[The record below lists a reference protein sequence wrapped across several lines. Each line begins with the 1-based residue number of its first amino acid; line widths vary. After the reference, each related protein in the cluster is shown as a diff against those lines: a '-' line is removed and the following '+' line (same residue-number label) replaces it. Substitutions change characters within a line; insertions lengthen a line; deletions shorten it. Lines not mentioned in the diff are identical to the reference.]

1 MTELSTTEIKIN
13 ISPQEKINSLR
24 EYVTAPEGQKEIVN
38 FVENLKTEL
47 GSRAGWLDTCQK
59 AQAEYQVTP
68 VTEKTIEQLST
79 VFNTYV
85 DQMPPGHDKGH
96 YSRDLLTSVVL
107 YDSLKDKVAFQAE
120 AASGLLA
127 GTFHDIG
134 TSIIPRYQDNKY
146 GAGHGET
153 GAYLFWE
160 MSEGV
165 IGENIRKLVAYS
177 IAAHAH
183 YTKPIEV
190 QIPAGYKKDKYWDDT
205 WTDENGKLNG
215 VSVQMARRADR
226 ADTNGVTQMF
236 RHIISRMDSIEE
248 GGQDLSGG
256 EWVDINHDLLF
267 QTLNPVVRDPIP
279 NPPTT
284 LEHMY
289 RYARSNDGKN
299 VYSEKDHLFPSFQEV
314 LTLKLSQMEGLV
326 DSMNHSEF
334 VPDTAENN
342 KAVHDLFY
350 KVSKSNPQ
358 RFEKA
363 WDNFKNVWSELSP
376 ESKSRWYNGLKFSQT
391 AYNQIL
397 DFYQNKTKGS
407 EFSNTAKSVI
417 DNLKSSDQ

>member
-1 MTELSTTEIKIN
+1 MVEGLNTEINLNITTEQKIK
-13 ISPQEKINSLR
+13 SLQEF
-24 EYVTAPEGQKEIVN
+24 VTSPEGQKDIVN

-47 GSRAGWLDTCQK
+47 GSKEGWLNTCQK
-59 AQAEYQVTP
+59 AQEEYKTMP
-68 VTEKTIEQLST
+68 VTEQTFNQLSS
-79 VFNTYV
+79 VFDTYV
-85 DQMPPGHDKGH
+85 NQMPPGHDKGH
-96 YSRDLLTSVVL
+96 YSRDLLTSIVL
-107 YDSLKDKVAFQAE
+107 FDSLKNKAAFQSE
-120 AASGLLA
+120 AAAGLLA

-134 TSIIPRYQDNKY
+134 TSVIPRYQDNKY

-160 MSEGV
+160 TSDG
-165 IGENIRKLVAYS
+165 ILGENMRKLVTYS

-190 QIPAGYKKDKYWDDT
+190 QIPAGYQKDKYWDDT
-205 WTDENGKLNG
+205 WTDENNKLNG
-215 VSVQMARRADR
+215 ISVQMARRADR

-248 GGQDLSGG
+248 GGRDLSDGQ
-256 EWVDINHDLLF
+256 WVDINHDSLF
-267 QTLNPVVRDPIP
+267 QTLNPIVRDPIP

-299 VYSEKDHLFPSFQEV
+299 VYSEKDYLFSSFQEV
-314 LTLKLSQMEGLV
+314 LTLKLTQIEGLI
-326 DSMNHSEF
+326 DSMNHSTK
-334 VPDTAENN
+334 VISDTPENF
-342 KAVHDLFY
+342 KSIHDLFY

-363 WDNFKNVWSELSP
+363 WENFQGIWSELSP
-376 ESKSRWYNGLKFSQT
+376 EAKSRWYNGFKYSES

-397 DFYQNKTKGS
+397 DFYQNKTKTS
-407 EFSNTAKSVI
+407 DFVNIAKDTI
-417 DNLKSSDQ
+417 KNLRSPN